1 MFSFRATKAET
12 RHLAESISRK
22 ATLLARKMKFLVS
35 ISVLATLVS
44 TSTAWVPATSTRR
57 ANSIALSAIPPPM
70 IIGPMIKK
78 MREEQEK
85 KKMPMADLDE
95 RAKEA
100 PGLRVGANIWKWPVI
115 WPYDDS
121 IFKSA
126 GEAAAAEQQ
135 KAVSSLTT
143 MLSGMPQVPKEE
155 DLEKAKELAFDPLKY
170 WAETEEPSSVM
181 DEDGIQKLKAHFEF
195 YMRDGMSVLELG
207 AGANSYFPP
216 NLKLSRHVGVGANE
230 QDMKRN
236 PSLTETMVVDLN
248 KVVKERDVDND
259 DFRMLAKDPFD
270 VIVMTCT
277 VDYLTNPREVFRSA
291 WYLIKPGGSM
301 IVTFVGKD
309 GVKDKFTEARTRIWQ
324 QYNDDQHMWM
334 TGSFFH
340 FSAGDGWENLRGFD
354 ISPETAAE
362 MDAGPLQKLI
372 KPNKANNVY
381 VVQATKGFQDDCIDM
396 DNLERSL
403 QSLLWMLP
411 TMEDRDKKLV
421 VPRLARALET
431 ADDKEAMKAA
441 IEKNIEYLPMIYSVL
456 MKMDKFSFTFSMQS
470 QLAADLI
477 CDPAFNG
484 NDKQMLALREGLG
497 LRTPQEEFW
506 KPVGMDTA
514 AIEIDDKISLLSY
527 IVPRFGTNDP
537 AQDEALKAFMTGLKP
552 TYATLRSKCPTWKD
566 SEIQLVGA
574 ELLAAEILTPGGSS
588 REEYAK
594 WLDCLTAAD
603 LQEMLDARK
612 ALRKAALEDMVE
624 YREARENEKQRIA
637 ELRQKMEE
645 QVATA
650 RRERSLIFNP
660 RTEKM
665 EIYANPESEKKK

>member
-1 MFSFRATKAET
+1 MKLFTAVSV
-12 RHLAESISRK
+12 LS
-22 ATLLARKMKFLVS
+22 TLLLPS
-35 ISVLATLVS
+35 
-44 TSTAWVPATSTRR
+44 STAWTTTMPSAASPRR
-57 ANSIALSAIPPPM
+57 TTALSAVPPPM

-85 KKMPMADLDE
+85 KKLPMADLDE
-95 RAKEA
+95 KAKEA

-115 WPYDDS
+115 WPYDES

-126 GEAAAAEQQ
+126 GEATAMEQQ

-155 DLEKAKELAFDPLKY
+155 DLEKAKEMAFDPLQY
-170 WAETEEPSSVM
+170 WSQTDEPSSVM
-181 DEDGIQKLKAHFEF
+181 DEDGIAKLQAHFAF

-207 AGANSYFPP
+207 AGANSYFPSD
-216 NLKLSRHVGVGANE
+216 LKLSRHVGVGANE
-230 QDMKRN
+230 ADMKRN
-236 PSLTETMVVDLN
+236 PSLTDTLVVDLN
-248 KVVKERDVDND
+248 KVVKERDVDSD
-259 DFRMLAKDPFD
+259 DLRLLAKEPFD
-270 VIVMTCT
+270 MIVMTCT

-354 ISPETAAE
+354 ISPENAAE
-362 MDAGPLQKLI
+362 MNAGPLQKLL

-381 VVQATKGFQDDCIDM
+381 VVQATKGFQDDCIDFE
-396 DNLERSL
+396 NLERSL

-411 TMEDRDKKLV
+411 VMEDRDKKLV
-421 VPRLARALET
+421 VPRLTRALET
-431 ADDKEAMKAA
+431 ADDKETLKAS
-441 IEKNIEYLPMIYSVL
+441 IERNIEHLPAIYEVL
-456 MKMDKFSFTFSMQS
+456 AKMDKFSFTFSMQS

-484 NDKQMLALREGLG
+484 NDQQMLALREGLG
-497 LRTPQEEFW
+497 LRMPQEDFW
-506 KPVGMDTA
+506 KPVGMDTS
-514 AIEIDDKISLLSY
+514 AIEIEDKISLLSY
-527 IVPRFGTNDP
+527 IVPRFGSNDP
-537 AQDEALKAFMTGLKP
+537 AQDEALKAFVTGLKP
-552 TYATLRSKCPTWKD
+552 TYAILRSKCPSWK
-566 SEIQLVGA
+566 EFEVQLVGA
-574 ELLAAEILTPGGSS
+574 ELLATEILTPGGSS

-612 ALRKAALEDMVE
+612 GLRKAALEDMTE
-624 YREARENEKQRIA
+624 FQAAREKERQRIA
-637 ELRQKMEE
+637 ELRQKMED

-650 RRERSLIFNP
+650 RRERSMVFNP

-665 EIYANPESEKKK
+665 EIFVNPESEKKN